1 MLSESA
7 PAKLKDKCA
16 LVVGC
21 GGLGCYV
28 VEYLARIGMG
38 KIIIAD
44 CDNYCASNMNRQLYA
59 VKDSLGKSK
68 TLIAKQRVRQI
79 NQDIQCVAFD
89 QKVTAENI
97 DDISDGCDIVFD
109 CCDNV
114 ETRLLLESHC
124 EKKGIVLLHGALN
137 DVYGQVAAVF
147 PGDRTI
153 SKIYNGH
160 KCAPPKLSRMFRP

>member
-44 CDNYCASNMNRQLYA
+44 CDNYCASNMNGRLYA
-59 VKDSLGKSK
+59 VKDGLGKSNA
-68 TLIAKQRVRQI
+68 IAARVRQI
-79 NQDIQCVAFD
+79 NKIFNASLLT
-89 QKVTAENI
+89 KGNMENI

-109 CCDNV
+109 CCDNGNQIV
-114 ETRLLLESHC
+114 AKPLR
-124 EKKGIVLLHGALN
+124 KKACF
-137 DVYGQVAAVF
+137 VARRA
-147 PGDRTI
+147 
-153 SKIYNGH
+153 
-160 KCAPPKLSRMFRP
+160 